1 MTDYRYW
8 EKLDVD
14 QVLEE
19 HDARLTKEEVQENRR
34 RKVQQQAMEQT
45 NSVSSAKKQAEALQS
60 KVCQLCVDLLAH
72 CLRIFLFS
80 GLVIQSAVEA
90 LKAKGGMGGRR
101 RGNTKAV
108 SHWGLLYLDG
118 A

>member
-19 HDARLTKEEVQENRR
+19 HDARLTTEEIQEIRR

-45 NSVSSAKKQAEALQS
+45 HSVSSAKKQAEALQS
-60 KVCQLCVDLLAH
+60 KVCHLL
-72 CLRIFLFS
+72 S
-80 GLVIQSAVEA
+80 
-90 LKAKGGMGGRR
+90 
-101 RGNTKAV
+101 
-108 SHWGLLYLDG
+108 
-118 A
+118 